1 MRAAPRSEA
10 LLARRFAVLGVAEC
24 ASQGPRMYMYILG
37 FATNTTFAAGRT
49 KARTGRTCIQYE
61 SQPEDDFPTTQSTK
75 SDLLLMEN
83 GPRCEE
89 PSTCYQSPYCHI
101 EPAADKC
108 QKRLLPTHI
117 PHALRLAHSPS
128 SGGAL
133 LVLGQS
139 IRSVTAASAAPPR
152 ACAFTQYIV
161 EQAVRPSDCSS
172 DGVSCVV
179 FVVVNHVHLGIAWVA
194 AGLVKA
200 PDSHIAAA
208 AAAAAT

>member
-1 MRAAPRSEA
+1 
-10 LLARRFAVLGVAEC
+10 
-24 ASQGPRMYMYILG
+24 
-37 FATNTTFAAGRT
+37 
-49 KARTGRTCIQYE
+49 
-61 SQPEDDFPTTQSTK
+61 
-75 SDLLLMEN
+75 MEN

-194 AGLVKA
+194 AGLVKGKVLHA
-200 PDSHIAAA
+200 CLFAFFLLPSSILRFSLLAFRRSQLVIKGARRA
-208 AAAAAT
+208 G